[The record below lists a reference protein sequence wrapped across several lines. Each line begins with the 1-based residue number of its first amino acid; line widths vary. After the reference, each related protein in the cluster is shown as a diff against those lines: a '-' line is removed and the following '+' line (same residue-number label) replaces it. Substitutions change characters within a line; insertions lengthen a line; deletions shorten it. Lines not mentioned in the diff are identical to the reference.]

1 MIGIA
6 ENQTPRRLFKP
17 SNQEKLYYLRQ
28 RINQK
33 IIVTKDI
40 MSLLVDRQIGM
51 LLNQERY

>member
-17 SNQEKLYYLRQ
+17 GNQEKLYYLRQ